1 MRVMSDFDKKTM
13 LLAKL
18 MSENEY
24 LAPVPAA
31 MRNPRVVFRE
41 YAELHF
47 KPEPLQ
53 VKEAR
58 ERLKQAIKHAL
69 ENAEAEEARFKRWN
83 RILQARKWHRRCWN
97 RKGW

>member
-47 KPEPLQ
+47 KPEPPEL
-53 VKEAR
+53 VDAYRHLE
-58 ERLKQAIKHAL
+58 QAIREATECAEKL
-69 ENAEAEEARFKRWN
+69 QNAYRRMSARN
-83 RILQARKWHRRCWN
+83 RAAKWHGRSWG
-97 RKGW
+97 RKEW